1 MRERRGCFVSGGVGK
16 GVEADSRCREM
27 RVWTRAT
34 RRLLSAYWRDEV
46 ISAEVMN
53 AAGTVRLPPKN
64 ERDAV
69 SP

>member
-1 MRERRGCFVSGGVGK
+1 MRERRGCFVAGAVG

-34 RRLLSAYWRDEV
+34 RMLLSPYWRDEV

-53 AAGTVRLPPKN
+53 AAGTVRLPPMN
-64 ERDAV
+64 EREAV
-69 SP
+69 SL